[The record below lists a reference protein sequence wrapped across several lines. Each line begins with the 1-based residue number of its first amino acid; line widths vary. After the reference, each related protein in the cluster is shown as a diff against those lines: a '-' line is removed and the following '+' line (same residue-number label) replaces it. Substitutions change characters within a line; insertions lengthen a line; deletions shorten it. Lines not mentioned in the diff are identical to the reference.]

1 MKHFIYN
8 DGTNNIV
15 GTVTGDN
22 VEDIKAI
29 VPDGVGFY
37 VYTDDDVKEITAPVE
52 AWELSGDY
60 DGYGTYKAEMGAH
73 NDDNRK

>member
-8 DGTNNIV
+8 DGTNNVV
-15 GTVTGDN
+15 GTITSDN
-22 VEDIKAI
+22 IDDIKAI

-37 VYTDDDVKEITAPVE
+37 IYTADDVKDVTAPVE

-60 DGYGTYKAEMGAH
+60 DGYGTYKATTEVTE
-73 NDDNRK
+73 